1 MMFLHSH
8 QHLLLFHFRFELH
21 FLPSNLHLHLH
32 DMSLV
37 EIFDLIFPV
46 IIFKKSIFKSSVLFG
61 AHTLLDKSKSIT
73 TSNTSI

>member
-1 MMFLHSH
+1 
-8 QHLLLFHFRFELH
+8 
-21 FLPSNLHLHLH
+21 
-32 DMSLV
+32 MSLV